1 MYSKPFLK
9 IYTDNGFSYNEAK
22 SEIDFALFILFNLT
36 PKDFLLGK
44 TLGQN
49 EISELNKIFLE
60 RNIKRKPLQQ
70 ILGKACF
77 YNRIFIVDEN
87 TLIPRPETELL
98 VNEVLKLSE
107 EIKSPKILDI
117 GTGTGCIPITLVL
130 ENSSIN
136 AHSVDI
142 SPKALEIAEKN
153 SNYHN
158 TTGKVKFIQS
168 DLFQNI
174 TEKYDIIV
182 SNPPYIPIKYIN
194 TLEDEVKNYDPKLAL
209 FAYDEN
215 GIEFYEKIITSCQN
229 YLKDNGYLCF
239 ELGIN
244 QSNLVKNIL
253 EKQNFKNIKIIKDFN
268 SIDRIIIGQK

>member
-1 MYSKPFLK
+1 MYSKHFLK

-22 SEIDFALFILFNLT
+22 SEIDFAIFVLFNLT

-44 TLGQN
+44 ELNQSQIDKLN
-49 EISELNKIFLE
+49 EIFRE
-60 RNIKRKPLQQ
+60 RISKRKPLQQ
-70 ILGKACF
+70 ILGKAYF
-77 YNRIFIVDEN
+77 FGRTFFVNEN

-98 VNEVLKLSE
+98 VDEVLKLSE
-107 EIKSPKILDI
+107 KIKAPKILDI

-130 ENSSIN
+130 ENKLIQ

-142 SPKALEIAEKN
+142 SPKALEVAEKN
-153 SNYHN
+153 SNFYN
-158 TTGKVKFIQS
+158 TIEKVKFIQS

-182 SNPPYIPIKYIN
+182 SNPPYIPIKDIN

-215 GIEFYEKIITSCQN
+215 GIEFYQRIINLCHD
-229 YLKDNGYLCF
+229 YLRDNGYLCF

-244 QSNLVKNIL
+244 QAVFVKHLL
-253 EKQNFKNIKIIKDFN
+253 EKQNFKNIKIIKDYN
-268 SIDRIIIGQK
+268 SIDRIIISQK